1 MILHINNNI
10 QYRIDINTLLN
21 ILQDLDLYTFNT
33 TIQKYSLDHIT
44 LPQLINQL
52 PSNLRIYYHD
62 PTIPAFSPVISF
74 QDFELLLSILEQIL
88 KYWREDYPLLQID
101 IHPNNNLTIYTY
113 SQIWE
118 KDFEKFEEIPKNYYT
133 WDNLP
138 KALQNPNSNMQI
150 NHYDPNTRIAL
161 VYHYY
166 SL

>member
-1 MILHINNNI
+1 MILHFDNAKYILDTNA
-10 QYRIDINTLLN
+10 LLN
-21 ILQDLDLYTFNT
+21 ILQGLELHTFDT
-33 TIQKYSLDHIT
+33 TIKKYSLDRIT
-44 LPQLINQL
+44 LPQLINSVL
-52 PSNLRIYYHD
+52 SNLTIYYHD
-62 PTIPAFSPVISF
+62 PTISAFIPSVSL
-74 QDFELLLSILEQIL
+74 QDFKLLLSILEQIL